1 MKPDTTLG
9 AAPLL
14 SVVIPVGPGEQ
25 AWTALLD
32 DLDRLPD
39 GSEIILVATAG
50 GIPAGANVHAGPVRW
65 IDAAT
70 GRARQLNAGVGVARH
85 NLVWLLHADSRLP
98 AQSLAQLLA
107 RPPQPDELVYFDLRF
122 ADGPALMWLNTL
134 GTWLRSRVLRMP
146 FGDQGFVLHR
156 RALLRLGGFD
166 PRLDSGEDHA
176 LVWRAR
182 HAGMRLRALGVPIL
196 TSARKYG
203 RAGWWR
209 TTLHHLRLSWRQ
221 ARQFRRKDWR

>member
-1 MKPDTTLG
+1 MLN
-9 AAPLL
+9 
-14 SVVIPVGPGEQ
+14 
-25 AWTALLD
+25 

-65 IDAAT
+65 IEAPA
-70 GRARQLNAGVGVARH
+70 GRACQLNAGAGVARH
-85 NLVWLLHADSRLP
+85 PVVWLLHADSRLP
-98 AQSLAQLLA
+98 AHSLSRLLA

-134 GTWLRSRVLRMP
+134 GAWLRSRVLRMP

-156 RALLRLGGFD
+156 RSLLRLGGFD

-176 LVWRAR
+176 LVWQAR
-182 HAGMRLRALGVPIL
+182 HAGMRLRALGAPIL
-196 TSARKYG
+196 TSARKYSTE
-203 RAGWWR
+203 GWWR
-209 TTLHHLRLSWRQ
+209 TTLLHLRLSWRQ
-221 ARQFRRKDWR
+221 ARQFRRRDRR